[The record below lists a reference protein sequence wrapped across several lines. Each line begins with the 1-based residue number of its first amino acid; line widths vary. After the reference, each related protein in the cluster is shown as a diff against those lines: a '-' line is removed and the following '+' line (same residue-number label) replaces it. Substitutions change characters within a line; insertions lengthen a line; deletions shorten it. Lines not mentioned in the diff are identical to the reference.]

1 MVWIAHHCRSKPF
14 CSSITRSDARHYP
27 RSKIDLRMGFHILA
41 HISGY
46 SFYFSKL
53 PSSPLKSKQKSF
65 ACVVTVPS
73 NTKTFVEK
81 SFSPSPFWRRKVMD
95 RKLKNFEEKQ
105 TQKNFQCLANYTLKQ
120 NKRNERKRKSLTVC
134 CWSINMK

>member
-1 MVWIAHHCRSKPF
+1 MGPWYYEIDSLNLIQLRLVSLWLFVRSKPLF
-14 CSSITRSDARHYP
+14 FPLTVITRSDDRHFL
-27 RSKIDLRMGFHILA
+27 RSKIGLRMVFHILA

-105 TQKNFQCLANYTLKQ
+105 TQKNFQCFANCTLK
-120 NKRNERKRKSLTVC
+120 
-134 CWSINMK
+134 